1 MAALVLA
8 EDVAGARVR
17 VLTLSNPAKKNA
29 VDPGCLQCLEEEL
42 SRAAADQIR
51 ALVLAGEGNVFCSGY
66 DLSEVG
72 AGADRLHGNQ
82 NGLNSN
88 DLGQPVGQPVP
99 LLDAPLIRACGA
111 IEASP
116 IPIVAALDGPVFG
129 AGAELACA
137 CDLRV
142 ASSSARFCLPPAK
155 LSIVYSPEGTARIVR
170 LLGLGQ
176 AKRLFLTAAVIDADE
191 GFRIGFCEELTAEPS
206 ALPRAIAL
214 ATQIAQLA
222 PKTHAGMKRTYALLA
237 PQLSGEAHA
246 ELEAI
251 RKDAFQSADGRE
263 GRAAFSAR
271 RAPIFTGE

>member
-1 MAALVLA
+1 MSAQVLV
-8 EDVAGARVR
+8 EDLPGARVR

-29 VDPGCLQCLEEEL
+29 VDPGCLQRLEEEL
-42 SRAAADQIR
+42 ARAAADQIR
-51 ALVLAGEGNVFCSGY
+51 ALVLAGEGAVFCSGY

-72 AGADRLHGNQ
+72 AGSDRLHGNQ

-88 DLGQPVGQPVP
+88 DLARTAP
-99 LLDAPLIRACGA
+99 LLDAPLVRACGA

-116 IPIVAALDGPVFG
+116 IPVVAALDGPVFG

-142 ASSSARFCLPPAK
+142 ASSGARFCLPPAK

-176 AKRLFLTAAVIDADE
+176 AKRLFLTAAVLDADE
-191 GFRIGFCEELTAEPS
+191 AFRIGFCEELTAETS
-206 ALPRAIAL
+206 ALPRAIVL
-214 ATQIAQLA
+214 AAQIAQLA
-222 PKTHAGMKRTYALLA
+222 PKTHAGMKRTFALLA
-237 PQLSGEAHA
+237 PKLSDEAHA

-263 GRAAFSAR
+263 GRAAFAAR
-271 RAPIFTGE
+271 RPPNFTNS